1 MTRKQSTAPYITIRR
16 LVRVLRD
23 LLADLDKLATT
34 VPPETLRHR
43 AAARHLLAQTTEG
56 EP

>member
-1 MTRKQSTAPYITIRR
+1 MTRNYSTDRLLIRR

-23 LLADLDKLATT
+23 LLADLDRIAVTL
-34 VPPETLRHR
+34 PPETLRHR
-43 AAARHLLAQTTEG
+43 AAARHIIAQTTEG